1 MQIAYLYFQ
10 TAFTSQKD
18 FGKEAREAAWAA
30 EQRTL
35 HGLQSTETKMFVEK
49 HTFRDIN
56 IMAEEA
62 KRRAE
67 VARSASPF
75 RNKMQTINSLQCNA
89 IFLGFWFFS

>member
-1 MQIAYLYFQ
+1 M
-10 TAFTSQKD
+10 TTQKD

-35 HGLQSTETKMFVEK
+35 HGLQSMEAKVFSDK
-49 HTFRDIN
+49 HTFRDIS

-67 VARSASPF
+67 IARYGLF
-75 RNKMQTINSLQCNA
+75 LQN
-89 IFLGFWFFS
+89 L